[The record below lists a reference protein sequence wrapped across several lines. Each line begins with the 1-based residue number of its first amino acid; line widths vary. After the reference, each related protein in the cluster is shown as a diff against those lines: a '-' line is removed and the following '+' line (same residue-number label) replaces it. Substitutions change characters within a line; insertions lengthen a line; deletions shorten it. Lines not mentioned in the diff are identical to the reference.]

1 VPTLAPGQQLPTR
14 TVTLTR
20 ADLIAYAEA
29 SGDSNPIHVDDA
41 AARAVGLPGVVA
53 HGMLTLGRAMAA
65 VADFAGGPDRLVEFG
80 GRFIKPVVVPAEG
93 GADLTIDG
101 TVTSV
106 NDDATADIDVTVTC
120 SGVKVL
126 GMARARVRTW

>member
-1 VPTLAPGQQLPTR
+1 VTDLKVGRPLPAR

-20 ADLIAYAEA
+20 ADLAAYAAA
-29 SGDSNPIHVDDA
+29 SGDSNPIHADDA

-80 GRFIKPVVVPAEG
+80 ARFIKPVVVPADG
-93 GADLTIDG
+93 GVDLTIEG
-101 TVTSV
+101 TVTAV
-106 NDDATADIDVTVTC
+106 DEHGNADIDLTVTT
-120 SGVKVL
+120 SGAKVL
-126 GMARARVRTW
+126 GMAKARVRPS